1 VTACGIGAGDEVI
14 VPANTFFA
22 TAEAVST
29 AGATPVF
36 VDADPVS
43 YTIDITQ
50 IEAAITER
58 TRAIIPVHL
67 YGQPADLDPIF
78 EIAARHKLSVIE
90 DAAQAHGT
98 LYKGRRVGAL
108 GRANCFSF
116 YPGKNL
122 GAYGEG
128 GAVVTDDAE
137 VARRVRLLREHGSEQ
152 KYRHEIVGY
161 NFRLEGIQG
170 AVLNV
175 KLKYL
180 DGWNDQ
186 RRAHAA
192 RYRELLTDA
201 NNEGDALLLP
211 QELPYAR
218 HIYHLYVV
226 QTEARDALQKHL
238 SAAGIQTGIHYP
250 VPVHLQPAYRS
261 LGHRPGDFPVAERQ
275 AARVLSLPMFP
286 ELSDV
291 QIARVTES
299 LRAFAGS
306 QLSAAHV

>member
-1 VTACGIGAGDEVI
+1 
-14 VPANTFFA
+14 
-22 TAEAVST
+22 
-29 AGATPVF
+29 
-36 VDADPVS
+36 
-43 YTIDITQ
+43 
-50 IEAAITER
+50 
-58 TRAIIPVHL
+58 
-67 YGQPADLDPIF
+67 
-78 EIAARHKLSVIE
+78 
-90 DAAQAHGT
+90 
-98 LYKGRRVGAL
+98 
-108 GRANCFSF
+108 
-116 YPGKNL
+116 
-122 GAYGEG
+122 
-128 GAVVTDDAE
+128 
-137 VARRVRLLREHGSEQ
+137 VRLLREHGSEQ

-192 RYRELLTDA
+192 HYRELLIEA
-201 NNEGDALLLP
+201 NKEVKALLLP

-261 LGHRPGDFPVAERQ
+261 LGHRLGDFPVAERQ

-291 QIARVTES
+291 QIARVTQS